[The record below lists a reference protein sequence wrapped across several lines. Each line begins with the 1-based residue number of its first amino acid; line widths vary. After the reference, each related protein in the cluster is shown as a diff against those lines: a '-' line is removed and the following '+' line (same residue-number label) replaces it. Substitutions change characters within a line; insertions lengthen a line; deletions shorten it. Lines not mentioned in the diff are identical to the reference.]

1 MDKDIVRISKF
12 LSLVLR
18 HKPEEINLELDKGGW
33 ANINDLIE
41 KANGRGV
48 NIDYDSIS
56 EVVEKNE
63 KKRFIISDDGK
74 SIRANQGHSIDVDL
88 GLKEV
93 LPPDILY
100 HGTATR
106 FIESIKEKGILKCNR
121 HHVHLSGDKS
131 TAVIVGKRH
140 GKPIII
146 QIDSKKMSE
155 KGIKF
160 YLSENSVWLTDV
172 VSPEYFMTIIDV

>member
-1 MDKDIVRISKF
+1 MDRDIVRISKF

-41 KANGRGV
+41 KANDRGV

-93 LPPDILY
+93 LPQTFYTMELLLDLL
-100 HGTATR
+100 R
-106 FIESIKEKGILKCNR
+106 VLKRKG
-121 HHVHLSGDKS
+121 
-131 TAVIVGKRH
+131 
-140 GKPIII
+140 
-146 QIDSKKMSE
+146 
-155 KGIKF
+155 
-160 YLSENSVWLTDV
+160 YLSAIGTMSIYLEIRV
-172 VSPEYFMTIIDV
+172 PQ